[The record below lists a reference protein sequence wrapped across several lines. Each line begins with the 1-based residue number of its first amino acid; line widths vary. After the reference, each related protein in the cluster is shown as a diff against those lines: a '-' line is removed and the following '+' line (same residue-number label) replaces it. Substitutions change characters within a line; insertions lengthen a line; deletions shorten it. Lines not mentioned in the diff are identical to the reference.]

1 MEEGRINIPSIPS
14 RREASPYQDDYS
26 TREVPCS
33 FQHHSSVE
41 GNINNNNN
49 NNSNID
55 VSMFSYA
62 RCYCYYLMEAMPQPG
77 PTWSTTDPCVM
88 AEPPSS
94 SLSSSSVIT
103 IEDYNKNN
111 SSYSSWWMGF
121 LDDLDGKN
129 MNIIDNN
136 EETSLDCYPF
146 VDNNSKDGIC
156 YESQSL
162 VDAIDL
168 SCCYADDW
176 LMVPTMEKD
185 WGEIV

>member
-33 FQHHSSVE
+33 FQHHSSV
-41 GNINNNNN
+41 
-49 NNSNID
+49 
-55 VSMFSYA
+55 
-62 RCYCYYLMEAMPQPG
+62 EAMPQPG

>member
-1 MEEGRINIPSIPS
+1 MLQLYALLEKQKNTIPWKKEESIFLAYPQEEKLLLTKMIIQQERFLVLFNII
-14 RREASPYQDDYS
+14 
-26 TREVPCS
+26 V
-33 FQHHSSVE
+33 VWK
-41 GNINNNNN
+41 
-49 NNSNID
+49 
-55 VSMFSYA
+55 
-62 RCYCYYLMEAMPQPG
+62 PG